1 MITLNEIQEARGRFE
16 GHVTETPLVW
26 SQSFSRLTGRDV
38 HLKAESMQRAG
49 SFKIRGAL
57 NVLTR
62 LGGKPVVAASAGN
75 HAQGVALAAA
85 FTGSP
90 CTVFMPETAPI
101 TKIKATEDYG
111 AEVRLVGTSLADSVE
126 AAEEFTNE
134 TGAHFVH
141 PYDDPLVIA
150 GQGTLGL
157 EILEQLPDVG
167 TVVIPTGGG
176 GLLAGTAVAL
186 KSMRPTVKV
195 IGVEIEPAAVYA
207 ESRQRGELV
216 RDYPRGRPTVADG
229 IAVSVPSDR
238 VWEVVEEHVDDIL
251 VVNDAQTTAALAYI
265 LDRSK
270 LLVEAAGA
278 VGVAALMEKLIPD
291 DAPDPICIVLS
302 GGNIDLML
310 LGKAVRHGLEASGRF
325 AKYRVLVPD
334 QPGNLA
340 SVLQAVAD
348 NGGNVLQVEHHREGF
363 GLPFGRVQIEISVET
378 KDSDHA
384 ARIADALEPYRG

>member
-1 MITLNEIQEARGRFE
+1 MITHNEIQDARDRFE

-62 LGGKPVVAASAGN
+62 LGGKAVVAASAGN

-111 AEVRLVGTSLADSVE
+111 AEVRLVGTSLADAVE
-126 AAEEFTNE
+126 AAEEFTKE

-157 EILEQLPDVG
+157 EILDQLPEVG

-176 GLLAGTAVAL
+176 GLLAGTAIAL

-207 ESRQRGELV
+207 ESRRRGELV
-216 RDYPRGRPTVADG
+216 TDYPRGRPTVADG

-238 VWEVVEEHVDDIL
+238 VWEVIEEHVDDIL

-363 GLPFGRVQIEISVET
+363 GLPFGRVEIEISVET

-384 ARIADALEPYRG
+384 ARIAEALQPYRG